1 MNKAYKFRAYPNKN
15 QIELINK
22 TFGCTRFIYNQML
35 GDRIKHYKE
44 TKEKLNNTPAQYKEE
59 YPWLKDVDSLALCN
73 AQLNLN
79 AAYNNFFKNIK
90 SGFPKFKSKK
100 NNKQSYTTNVVKT
113 NIILQDG
120 YLKLP
125 KLGFVKIK
133 QHRAIP
139 DNFALKSV
147 TVSKSATNKYYVSIL
162 FEYENQVSQ
171 IIPEKFIGLDYSMS
185 RLYIDSNGNEPH
197 CPRYYR
203 RTEHRLA
210 KQQRKLSRMINNS
223 HNYDK
228 QKIIIARLHE
238 KISNSRKDFLH
249 KLSREL
255 ANTYD
260 CVCIEDLN
268 MQNMSQSLHFGK
280 SVYDNGWGIFI
291 TFLKYK
297 LEEQGKQLIKVD
309 KYYASSQV
317 CSVCGYKN
325 VATKNL
331 SIREWD
337 CPECGT
343 HHDRDVNAAINI
355 RNEGM
360 RLINA

>member
-1 MNKAYKFRAYPNKN
+1 
-15 QIELINK
+15 
-22 TFGCTRFIYNQML
+22 ML

-79 AAYNNFFKNIK
+79 SAYNNFFKNIK

-133 QHRAIP
+133 QHRIIP

-147 TVSKSATNKYYVSIL
+147 TVSKSKTNKYYVSIL

-171 IIPEKFIGLDYSMS
+171 IIPEKFIGLDYSMPQ
-185 RLYIDSNGNEPH
+185 LYVDNNGNEPH
-197 CPRYYR
+197 YPRYYR
-203 RTEHRLA
+203 RAEHRLA
-210 KQQRKLSRMINNS
+210 KQQRKLSRMIKNS

-228 QKIIIARLHE
+228 QKIVIAKLYE
-238 KISNSRKDFLH
+238 KISNQRKDFLH

-280 SVYDNGWGIFI
+280 SVYDNGWGMFT

-309 KYYASSQV
+309 KYYASSQI

-325 VATKNL
+325 AATKNL

-343 HHDRDVNAAINI
+343 RHNRDVNAAINI
-355 RNEGM
+355 RNKGM

>member
-1 MNKAYKFRAYPNKN
+1 
-15 QIELINK
+15 
-22 TFGCTRFIYNQML
+22 ML

-59 YPWLKDVDSLALCN
+59 YPWLKDVDSLALYN

-100 NNKQSYTTNVVKT
+100 NNKQSYTTNAVKT
-113 NIILQDG
+113 NIILQNG

-133 QHRAIP
+133 QHRIIP
-139 DNFALKSV
+139 DNFTLKSV
-147 TVSKSATNKYYVSIL
+147 TVSKSKTNKYYVSIL

-171 IIPEKFIGLDYSMS
+171 IISEKFIGLDYSMS
-185 RLYIDSNGNEPH
+185 QLYVDSNGNESH
-197 CPRYYR
+197 YPRYYR
-203 RTEHRLA
+203 RAEHRLA
-210 KQQRKLSRMINNS
+210 KQQRKLSRMIKNS

-228 QKIIIARLHE
+228 QKNVIAKLYE
-238 KISNSRKDFLH
+238 KISNQRKDFLH

-260 CVCIEDLN
+260 CVCIENLN

-280 SVYDNGWGIFI
+280 SVCDNGWGMFT

-297 LEEQGKQLIKVD
+297 LEEQGKQLVKVD
-309 KYYASSQV
+309 KYYASSQI

-325 VATKNL
+325 AVVKNL

-337 CPECGT
+337 CPECNT
-343 HHDRDVNAAINI
+343 HHDRDLNAAINI